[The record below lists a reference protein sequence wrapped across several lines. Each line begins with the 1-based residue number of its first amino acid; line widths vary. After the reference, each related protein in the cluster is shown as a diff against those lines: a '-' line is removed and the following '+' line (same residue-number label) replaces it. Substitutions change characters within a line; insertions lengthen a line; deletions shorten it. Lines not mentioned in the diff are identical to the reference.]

1 MCKMMHSY
9 NKTDYNKVVLG
20 LTTVAL
26 TTSQLDALV
35 VGTFFEGGL
44 EVQPNT
50 VSASYSGP
58 QKYSFGFNLQG
69 DYTPSKGGF
78 KAISA
83 DHAFFASRFTSKTS
97 NGEYMSNGYRGVASQ
112 AKGTPKATLVSGST
126 IGPSTSFPDSQ
137 LIRDY
142 QISDAPGA
150 AATDTGPLAG
160 AASGRGSLA
169 LRFGT
174 GTEGEYRYGWA
185 DITLSDTNFT
195 IHGFGFETTPDTA
208 IEYGAVGTIPE
219 VKQSA
224 LLLGLGA
231 MGVAAL
237 RKRKRNVA

>member
-1 MCKMMHSY
+1 MSSY
-9 NKTDYNKVVLG
+9 NKKCYNKVALG
-20 LTTVAL
+20 LTSVAF

-35 VGTFFEGGL
+35 VGSTFGEGL
-44 EVQPNT
+44 EVRA
-50 VSASYSGP
+50 VSDKSGT
-58 QKYSFGFNLQG
+58 QVYAFGFNLQG

-78 KAISA
+78 GAISA
-83 DHAFFASRFTSKTS
+83 DHGFFLNRSASSTS
-97 NGEYMSNGYRGVASQ
+97 NGVFVPNSYSGYASQ
-112 AKGTPKATLVSGST
+112 SKGTPKLALVSGST
-126 IGPSTSFPDSQ
+126 TIGPSTLFTDEK
-137 LIRDY
+137 LIRSY
-142 QISDAPGA
+142 EYSDDPGA
-150 AATDTGPLAG
+150 DASENGPLAG

-169 LRFGT
+169 LRFDT

-185 DITLSDTNFT
+185 DITLSGTNFT
-195 IHGFGFETTPDTA
+195 IHGFGLETTPDTA